1 MEKKWYQSKKFI
13 SALAMITALLLNKYL
28 ELDMSTEELSI
39 LVGSFLTYILVEF
52 GLDAKREKGSYHPL
66 QDPAV
71 RDAMESLISDLYDFS
86 MAQTEGIDAH
96 IKKVKDRVINGLTEI
111 GIPASVIKD
120 GEELSK
126 EITRII
132 IKMYR
137 EDQKMTEGAD
147 LVRRSGK

>member
-13 SALAMITALLLNKYL
+13 SALATIAAILISEYSG
-28 ELDMSTEELSI
+28 LDLSI
-39 LVGSFLTYILVEF
+39 EQLSLVVGSFLTYILVEF
-52 GLDAKREKGSYHPL
+52 GLDAKRQKGSYHPL

-86 MAQTEGIDAH
+86 MARTEGIDAH
-96 IKKVKDRVINGLTEI
+96 IKQVKEKVINGLTEM
-111 GIPASVIKD
+111 GIPKNVIQD

-126 EITRII
+126 EITRIL
-132 IKMYR
+132 IKLYR

-147 LVRRSGK
+147 LVRRSAK

>member
-13 SALAMITALLLNKYL
+13 SALATIAAILISEYSG
-28 ELDMSTEELSI
+28 LDLSVEQLTL

-52 GLDAKREKGSYHPL
+52 GLDRTRAKGSYHPL

-71 RDAMESLISDLYDFS
+71 RDAMEALISDMYDFGS
-86 MAQTEGIDAH
+86 ARADGIDNH
-96 IKKVKDRVINGLTEI
+96 ISQVKEKVITGLTGI
-111 GIPASVIKD
+111 GIPQSVIKD
-120 GEELSK
+120 GEELSR